1 MKETLAEYRNIFE
14 RQLQGVLAEYK
25 CDIQPISDALVYAV
39 SNGGKRIRPTLCYLG
54 AEFCG
59 KDADYVKSLAV
70 GIEMIHSYSL
80 VHDDMP
86 CMDDDKLRRG
96 KPTAHIV
103 YGEGMA
109 MLAGDA
115 LLNMAFEVMLGDDN
129 FDKNMRSAMKYIA
142 NMCGI
147 NGMIGGQCLDLANES
162 KEDFGIQELTR
173 LNRLKTSCLIRGALV
188 GSAIRCGADVKEIQA
203 LELYAQNIGEIF
215 QIVDDILDRTSTEQ
229 ALGKQVKQDVANDKK
244 SVVDILGID
253 KAKEYIKKLENQ
265 AVESV
270 GIYGQRAQK
279 LVELCKFLSNR
290 SN

>member
-1 MKETLAEYRNIFE
+1 MKLMLAEYRDIFE
-14 RQLQGVLAEYK
+14 RQLQGILAEYK
-25 CDIQPISDALVYAV
+25 CDIQPISDALTYAV

-54 AEFCG
+54 ADFCG
-59 KDADYVKSLAV
+59 KDADYVKNLAV

-96 KPTAHIV
+96 KPTTHMA

-115 LLNMAFEVMLGDDN
+115 LLNMAFEVMLGDVN
-129 FDKNMRSAMKYIA
+129 FDKNMHRAMKYVA
-142 NMCGI
+142 NMSGI
-147 NGMIGGQCLDLANES
+147 SGMIGGQCLDLANES
-162 KEDFGIQELTR
+162 KENFGIPELTR
-173 LNRLKTSCLIRGALV
+173 LNRLKTSCLIRAALV
-188 GSAIRCGADVKEIQA
+188 GSAIRCGADDKEIES
-203 LELYAQNIGEIF
+203 LEIYAGNLGEIF

-229 ALGKQVKQDVANDKK
+229 ALGKQVKQDASNDKK

-253 KAKEYIKKLENQ
+253 KAKSYIEELEAQ
-265 AVESV
+265 AIESIC
-270 GIYGQRAQK
+270 GCGQKSQK